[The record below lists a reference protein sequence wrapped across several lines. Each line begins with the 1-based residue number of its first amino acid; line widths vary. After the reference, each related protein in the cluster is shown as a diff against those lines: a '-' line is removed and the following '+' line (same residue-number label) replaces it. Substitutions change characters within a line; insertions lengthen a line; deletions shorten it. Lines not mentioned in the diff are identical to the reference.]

1 MNNNYR
7 DKIIKIHG
15 LSGKEWVDSIPGL
28 IKRYENEWKIKVG
41 DPFTLSYNYV
51 CPAESL
57 DGNKA
62 VLKLS
67 LPSDIESRLEFEAI
81 KRFPEEV
88 VTRII
93 SSDIENGALLL
104 ERAYPGTPIS
114 KIRDDHKQIHIAS
127 QLISKMHRSADKEMF
142 TIFPTVKDWAKAF
155 ERYRNNYSLKSGP
168 IPYKVF
174 DTGEKI
180 FEELLGENKQQV
192 LLHGDLHND
201 NILESERGWL
211 VIDPK
216 GIIGEREF
224 ELGAFLRNPY
234 FDLPK
239 GSDYKKIQT
248 QRTLQFAEELGFD
261 MGRINQWAVAC
272 ASISL
277 LWFLEDEGKVED
289 IYFENFDLLNSLKF

>member
-1 MNNNYR
+1 MNNDYR
-7 DKIIKIHG
+7 DKITKIHG
-15 LSGKEWVDSIPGL
+15 SSGKEWVDSIPVL
-28 IKRYENEWKIKVG
+28 INKFENEWKIKVG
-41 DPFTLSYNYV
+41 DRFALSYNYV
-51 CPAESL
+51 CPAETL

-67 LPSDIESRLEFEAI
+67 LPSDKEFRLEYEALQ
-81 KRFPEEV
+81 RFPREI
-88 VTRII
+88 VTKII
-93 SSDIENGALLL
+93 LSDIENGALLL

-114 KIRDDHKQIHIAS
+114 KIEDDHEQIHIAS
-127 QLISKMHRSADKEMF
+127 QVIGKLHNPVDKEMLA
-142 TIFPTVKDWAKAF
+142 IFPTVKDWAKAF
-155 ERYRNNYSLKSGP
+155 KRYRNNYSVKSGP

-201 NILESERGWL
+201 NILLSERGWL

-216 GIIGEREF
+216 GIIGEKEF
-224 ELGAFLRNPY
+224 ELGAYLRNPY

-239 GSDYKKIQT
+239 GSDYKKVQT
-248 QRTLQFAEELGFD
+248 RRTIQFAEELGFD
-261 MGRINQWAVAC
+261 KRRVTLWAIAC

-289 IYFENFDLLNSLKF
+289 IYIENFELLNSLKF